1 MIWNKNNLKV
11 LLCYLKIPLQKMEPD
26 LFYGTKIPILNQY
39 TVSTLAFW
47 NQNIGPKIQ
56 ILVQDRF
63 FVKALIRPQLNWLC
77 PVWPW
82 KMLELTNVEWI
93 SRWAKRSPM
102 LSNLSKIIFTQQ
114 VTENITQFI
123 DSECNHSIF
132 TKLR

>member
-1 MIWNKNNLKV
+1 
-11 LLCYLKIPLQKMEPD
+11 MEPD
-26 LFYGTKIPILNQY
+26 LFYGTKIPILNRY
-39 TVSTLAFW
+39 TVSMLGFW

-102 LSNLSKIIFTQQ
+102 LSNLSKIFSHNKSQRTLHSLSIPN
-114 VTENITQFI
+114 VIIQFSQSL
-123 DSECNHSIF
+123 DRSKMKSLKN
-132 TKLR
+132 

>member
-1 MIWNKNNLKV
+1 
-11 LLCYLKIPLQKMEPD
+11 MEPD
-26 LFYGTKIPILNQY
+26 LFYGTKMPILNQY
-39 TVSTLAFW
+39 TVSMLAFW

-102 LSNLSKIIFTQQ
+102 LSNLSKIFSHNKSQRTLHNLSIPN
-114 VTENITQFI
+114 VIIQFSQSL
-123 DSECNHSIF
+123 DRSKMKSLKN
-132 TKLR
+132 

>member
-1 MIWNKNNLKV
+1 
-11 LLCYLKIPLQKMEPD
+11 MELD
-26 LFYGTKIPILNQY
+26 LFYGTKMPILNQCI
-39 TVSTLAFW
+39 VLMLAFW
-47 NQNIGPKIQ
+47 NQSIGPKIQ

-102 LSNLSKIIFTQQ
+102 LSNLSKIFSHNKSQRTLHSLSIPN
-114 VTENITQFI
+114 VIIQFSQSL
-123 DSECNHSIF
+123 DRSKMKSLKN
-132 TKLR
+132 